1 MLLAISDKIHQT
13 EILVREGVGTREVL
27 NKQALLL
34 QGQSSQNMVLQ
45 KLQEALLEQR
55 QRQAQ
60 PLGLSSLSQTDV
72 DFVLGGDLRV
82 EFAAGSSSPEN
93 GWLKD
98 VGPVVCYPISDSPTA
113 KANLDI
119 YRSIQ
124 EGAFVQRFYGTLR
137 APQGLYAVMEDL
149 QEGRTMNHKLQ
160 EDYNTTPIAVRM
172 KIASDLAKTVAW
184 YHKAQL
190 LLKSIGDS
198 TVVLKIVP
206 SGAMH
211 PILTK
216 LENVRNVSLGPT
228 KCSMRCLSVTD
239 PSENYGF

>member
-1 MLLAISDKIHQT
+1 M
-13 EILVREGVGTREVL
+13 
-27 NKQALLL
+27 LL
-34 QGQSSQNMVLQ
+34 QGQSSVNAVLQ

-55 QRQAQ
+55 RRQAQ
-60 PLGLSSLSQTDV
+60 PLGFSSLSQTDA
-72 DFVLGGDLRV
+72 DFVLDGDLKV
-82 EFAAGSSSPEN
+82 DFTAGSLSTGH

-98 VGPVVCYPISDSPTA
+98 VGPVVYYSILDSPTA

-149 QEGRTMNHKLQ
+149 QQVDTMNHRLQ
-160 EDYNTTPIAVRM
+160 GDYNTTPVAVRM

-190 LLKSIGDS
+190 LLKSISDS
-198 TVVLKIVP
+198 TVALKTSP
-206 SGAMH
+206 SSVVH

-216 LENVRNVSLGPT
+216 LENVRNVSIGL
-228 KCSMRCLSVTD
+228 
-239 PSENYGF
+239 PSAPQDTYS